1 LVISTPGL
9 GSQLL
14 FVQGAGG
21 WLFNATGFLMTIEQG
36 NIKHHGGF
44 TIMGFSNHTIEVNAP
59 LRVVYN
65 QWTQFEEFP
74 HFMEG
79 VEEVRQ
85 EGDKRLLWKARI
97 AGKVKEWEAEITDQV
112 PDQKIAWQ
120 SIDGSP
126 NAGMITFN
134 ALGSDTTQVNAEIEY
149 EPEGLLEKTGDLLG
163 IPSGRIEGDLK
174 RFRDYIEER
183 GRETGGWRG
192 QEGSTPDT
200 GVLPTSGSH
209 ISKDET
215 FSATAR
221 ADQGE
226 TSPESTI
233 EVPLSKENVPVPTTT
248 SAGSFRAR
256 NEAEIYRQAVSVPEA
271 QAGEHEAGIMAR
283 ANDTDQELQNR
294 RSMTGEMETPPVKVH
309 PTGSASPPVLQ
320 AVPVTDL
327 EAGEHEAGMV
337 ARVSDKEEARKVEP
351 MDNALNDLELE
362 TANADMAEGLRC
374 NTFFEPDE
382 KEIARRAYHLYLAR
396 GQAAGHEM
404 DDWIEAKRQL
414 LEESN
419 SKS

>member
-1 LVISTPGL
+1 
-9 GSQLL
+9 
-14 FVQGAGG
+14 
-21 WLFNATGFLMTIEQG
+21 
-36 NIKHHGGF
+36 
-44 TIMGFSNHTIEVNAP
+44 MGFSNHSIEVNAP

-126 NAGMITFN
+126 NAGTITFN
-134 ALGSDTTQVNAEIEY
+134 ALDSDITQVNAEIEY

-163 IPSGRIEGDLK
+163 IPSGRIEADLK
-174 RFRDYIEER
+174 RFRDYIEDR

-192 QEGSTPDT
+192 QVGEENTLEM

-209 ISKDET
+209 LEASVTKPHNSKDET
-215 FSATAR
+215 FSRTATAN
-221 ADQGE
+221 QGE
-226 TSPESTI
+226 ISAESTI
-233 EVPLSKENVPVPTTT
+233 EVPLSEEDFPIAATT
-248 SAGSFRAR
+248 SAGGFRAR
-256 NEAEIYRQAVSVPEA
+256 NEEIYRQAGAVPET
-271 QAGEHEAGIMAR
+271 QAGEHEVGMVAR
-283 ANDTDQELQNR
+283 SNDTGNR
-294 RSMTGEMETPPVKVH
+294 RSMTEETGTPPVKAH
-309 PTGSASPPVLQ
+309 TRALQ
-320 AVPVTDL
+320 TVPVTDL

-351 MDNALNDLELE
+351 MNNALNDLEPE
-362 TANADMAEGLRC
+362 TSNGDTAEGLGC

-382 KEIARRAYHLYLAR
+382 EEIARRAYNLYLAH
-396 GQAAGHEM
+396 GQVAGHEM

-414 LEESN
+414 WEESN
-419 SKS
+419 SKI